1 MIRVQS
7 AGMTRPAV
15 DVARSVS
22 SHSLPPREPS
32 SLGIDLGSVFYSY
45 AQLADAVIAEVPAG
59 ARGHKILDAVTHKT
73 VGSQAALAEQIG
85 VDPSLL
91 VHMLDRLE
99 QAGLVKRCPDPE
111 DRRNRRVVP
120 TGKGRELKAS
130 IESRLRAAEDQLLRG
145 LTAADQIVF
154 RELLARLAKRARTDE
169 TGVAGR

>member
-1 MIRVQS
+1 MQS
-7 AGMTRPAV
+7 AGVTRPLV
-15 DVARSVS
+15 DAARSVS
-22 SHSLPPREPS
+22 SHGLPQREPP
-32 SLGIDLGSVFYSY
+32 SLGIDLGSVFRTYT
-45 AQLADAVIAEVPAG
+45 QLADEVVAEVPAG

-91 VHMLDRLE
+91 VHILDGLE
-99 QAGLVKRCPDPE
+99 QAGLVKRWPDPE

-120 TGKGRELKAS
+120 TGKGCELKAS

-145 LTAADQIVF
+145 LPATEQIVF
-154 RELLARLAKRARTDE
+154 RKLLARLAKRTRTDE